1 MAKRYKHR
9 SYANPCAINIINFIL
24 ILLLGIQLRALQMSG
39 KSRNVKENLAAGM
52 GSGQPY
58 KQSRKHTLTNVS
70 RIRDRFIL
78 VLINI
83 RSLVK
88 MSC

>member
-9 SYANPCAINIINFIL
+9 PYANPCAIISISFMVM
-24 ILLLGIQLRALQMSG
+24 LLSGIQPRASQMLG
-39 KSRNVKENLAAGM
+39 KSRDVKKDLVDRM

-58 KQSRKHTLTNVS
+58 KQSRKHTLTNVT
-70 RIRDRFIL
+70 RIRDRSIL
-78 VLINI
+78 VLI
-83 RSLVK
+83 K